1 MNMSDCHVS
10 WTAWRSFFLQLM
22 PPEVKACGQGA
33 GSLDE
38 LLKVRC
44 VFGGKQ
50 SIGFGQMNV
59 TPFEVT

>member
-1 MNMSDCHVS
+1 MNYL
-10 WTAWRSFFLQLM
+10 AEFLFAPL

-38 LLKVRC
+38 LLKVC
-44 VFGGKQ
+44 CWVFGGKC

-59 TPFEVT
+59 TSLEVA

>member
-1 MNMSDCHVS
+1 MIVRYHELLGGVL
-10 WTAWRSFFLQLM
+10 FLQLM